1 MKVFPKII
9 VLMLVGLFAV
19 PAMSLAQ
26 DYIEGKIQGASYV
39 FNKTVQ
45 PESSDDPKV
54 DLEREFVLQTNSGQV
69 FFLVNVPRSMKV
81 KSVNKTVRVY
91 GEKPLGQRIF
101 VHHIDIKENGKF
113 KRLCDWD
120 EKCRENAGN

>member
-1 MKVFPKII
+1 MKVFQKII

-54 DLEREFVLQTNSGQV
+54 ALERDFVLQTNSGQV

-81 KSVNKTVRVY
+81 RSVNKTVRVY

-101 VHHIDIKENGKF
+101 VHYIDIKENGKF

-120 EKCRENAGN
+120 EKCRQDSSN